1 MLDKHHKQRKSG
13 PGSEFIGIIGY
24 LIGLKELQDRG
35 QALGGL
41 RILLDKIN
49 TTFKETIKVNF
60 KITTDLEF
68 KGAVKRS
75 FPLQDFLVLYNGE
88 FGKSVGTH
96 FGIGLGELGFTQE
109 KKPGGCFYAAAKALS
124 EAKNKGEFLIF
135 HRFEMNL
142 ALNALFY
149 FIHEMDERMT
159 DRQRLVVE
167 SYRKNGNLVSVA
179 NELYL
184 PKQAVADLIKA
195 ARYEVFN
202 KAWLGLYELLRC
214 KISTPA
220 PLDHG
225 RPGRKADYGKPSRK
239 TGYHKP
245 SLKTG
250 HNTYGQ
256 EVWLRKRE
264 TRKKEE

>member
-1 MLDKHHKQRKSG
+1 MFDKYHKQRKSA
-13 PGSEFIGIIGY
+13 PGFEFIGIIGY
-24 LIGLKELQDRG
+24 LTGLRDVQDRG

-49 TTFKETIKVNF
+49 TVFKDTIKVHF
-60 KITTDLEF
+60 KITMDLEF

-75 FPLQDFLVLYNGE
+75 FSLQDFLALYGGE
-88 FGKSVGTH
+88 FGKNVGTH

-109 KKPGGCFYAAAKALS
+109 KKLGGCFHAAARALA
-124 EAKNKGEFLIF
+124 EAKDKGEFLIF

-142 ALNALFY
+142 ALNALFH
-149 FIHEMDERMT
+149 FIHEMDEKMT
-159 DRQRLVVE
+159 DRQRQVVE
-167 SYRKNGNLVSVA
+167 AYRKNGNLVSVA

-195 ARYEVFN
+195 ANYEVFN

-214 KISTPA
+214 KIPMPV

-225 RPGRKADYGKPSRK
+225 RPGRKADYGKPSWKPGHHKPARK
-239 TGYHKP
+239 TGHD
-245 SLKTG
+245 
-250 HNTYGQ
+250 TYGR
-256 EVWLRKRE
+256 EVWPRKRE